1 MDKEMMMR
9 LKAGAL
15 LLSLALLTGCAR
27 KLEDASGADYTSRSA
42 VIEEEEAEVPVI
54 PTKDNLD
61 QFPATDSDSFT
72 VRLNEDSTGYIIGA
86 CSSKDSVIS
95 VPDSI
100 RGVPVVEIDKGAFK
114 DNKTAAAIVIPDS
127 VEVIGEGAFNGME
140 SLKYLKLGNGLRSV
154 GSMAIGGSPLLEEVI
169 FPDGLKELTS
179 PFGRC
184 DGLKYV
190 YIPSSAVYIG
200 QGIASRSMCPVM
212 VVHTPRGSQA
222 ARIAAQEGFEVAEE
236 EEIKD
241 TGGKV
246 PGVITLYN
254 LRMFPLTDVSAF
266 KGHTSDTGDG
276 FVIDS
281 CTSKDQVINVP
292 ASING
297 LTVVGIGSGA
307 FEGLDAVG
315 IALPETTQWIHSYAF
330 TDMGS
335 LKYIDMGTS
344 LKTVHE
350 TAFAGLPS
358 IEEVDF
364 PDSTVELHRPF
375 GICQNLKKVYISWTA
390 ETVDHIADKSQCP
403 HIIVYTQEK
412 TQAEKAAKMD
422 GFPVE
427 YVEDPSYDASGAST
441 AATAATAAEAAT
453 AAAAATQAPAGE
465 EP

>member
-1 MDKEMMMR
+1 MKRYPDRR
-9 LKAGAL
+9 LRWAAAAMVL
-15 LLSLALLTGCAR
+15 ILLTGCR
-27 KLEDASGADYTSRSA
+27 GELEDASGADYTSHSA
-42 VIEEEEAEVPVI
+42 VIEEEETAVPVI

-61 QFPATDSDSFT
+61 QFPETDTDSFT
-72 VRLNEDSTGYIIGA
+72 VRLNDDSTGYVIGA

-95 VPDSI
+95 VPSAI
-100 RGVPVVEIDKGAFK
+100 RGVPVVGIDKGAFK
-114 DNKTAAAIVIPDS
+114 DNKTAAALVVPDS
-127 VEVIGEGAFNGME
+127 VETIGEGAFNGME
-140 SLKYLKLGNGLRSV
+140 SLKYLKLGTGLRSV

-169 FPDGLKELTS
+169 FPDGVKELTS

-200 QGIASRSMCPVM
+200 QGIASRSMCPLM

-222 ARIAAQEGFEVAEE
+222 ARVAAREGFEVAEE

-307 FEGLDAVG
+307 FEGLGAVG
-315 IALPETTQWIHSYAF
+315 IALPETTKWIHSYAF

-344 LKTVHE
+344 LQTVHE

-358 IEEVDF
+358 IEEVGF
-364 PDSTVELHRPF
+364 PDSVTELHRPF
-375 GICQNLKKVYISWTA
+375 GICQNLKKVYIPWTA
-390 ETVDHIADKSQCP
+390 DTVEGIADKAQCP
-403 HIIVYTQEK
+403 HIVVYTQK
-412 TQAEKAAKMD
+412 GTQAEMAAKKD

-453 AAAAATQAPAGE
+453 AATAAPAGE

>member
-27 KLEDASGADYTSRSA
+27 KLEDASGADYTSHSA
-42 VIEEEEAEVPVI
+42 VIEEEETEVPVI

-72 VRLNEDSTGYIIGA
+72 VCLNEDSTGYIIGA

-190 YIPSSAVYIG
+190 YIPSSAIYIG

>member
-1 MDKEMMMR
+1 MDKEMIMR
-9 LKAGAL
+9 LRAGAL

-27 KLEDASGADYTSRSA
+27 KLEDASGADYTSHSA

-100 RGVPVVEIDKGAFK
+100 RGVPVVQIDKGAFK

-127 VEVIGEGAFNGME
+127 VEAIGEGAFNGME

-190 YIPSSAVYIG
+190 YIPSSAIYIG

-375 GICQNLKKVYISWTA
+375 GICQNLKKVYISWAA

-453 AAAAATQAPAGE
+453 AAAASTQAPAGE